1 MINLMMETL
10 DMAASAPTSIR
21 LPSAPPSVDIRE
33 KKITNFLLRDSTLGY
48 IFLAPALLVIVGLV
62 AYPFANA
69 IVMTFQQKTA
79 GAPGQFIGLRN
90 YQELLANETF
100 FRTVFNT
107 AVYTGFGVGLKF
119 FFGLSMAL
127 VLNQDRRWNNMFRSF
142 LLIPWAI
149 PTVISA
155 LNWRWIYDDASGL
168 INNVLVRLNMVEET
182 ISWLSDPNL
191 AMMSVIVVVIWQG
204 TPFFTMCFLAGLQA
218 IPKELYEAA
227 EIDGASVLQQF
238 RYITLPRL
246 QPIFI
251 TAIMLS
257 AILTSASI
265 QFVYILTNG
274 GPADRTQIFPTLA
287 YNLALGGAQRLG
299 MGATVSLFFFPLLV
313 VLIIFLTRRML
324 REREE

>member
-1 MINLMMETL
+1 
-10 DMAASAPTSIR
+10 MATSAGVDLT
-21 LPSAPPSVDIRE
+21 LPSSRRTSGLWSDKIRR
-33 KKITNFLLRDSTLGY
+33 FLLLDRTLGY
-48 IFLAPALLVIVGLV
+48 LFLLPALLVILGLV

-79 GAPGQFIGLRN
+79 GAPGRFIGLGN
-90 YQELLANETF
+90 YRELLANEVF
-100 FRTVFNT
+100 LRTVFNT
-107 AVYTGFGVGLKF
+107 VIYTAFGVGCKF
-119 FFGLSMAL
+119 FLGLGMAL
-127 VLNQDRRWNNMFRSF
+127 VLNQERRWNNLFRSF

-168 INNVLVRLNMVEET
+168 INNVLVRLELVDES
-182 ISWLSDPNL
+182 ISWLSDPHL
-191 AMMSVIVVVIWQG
+191 AMFSVIVVVVWQG
-204 TPFFTMCFLAGLQA
+204 TPFFTMSFLAGLQA
-218 IPKELYEAA
+218 IPRELYEAA
-227 EIDGASVLQQF
+227 EIDGASVFQQF
-238 RYITLPRL
+238 SYITLPRL

-299 MGATVSLFFFPLLV
+299 MGATVSLFFFPILV
-313 VLIIFLTRRML
+313 IFIIFLTRRML
-324 REREE
+324 REKGE

>member
-1 MINLMMETL
+1 
-10 DMAASAPTSIR
+10 MATSTTTRMPRPVAPPR
-21 LPSAPPSVDIRE
+21 PSAPPSEGFRE
-33 KKITNFLLRDSTLGY
+33 SKMSRFLLQDSTLGY
-48 IFLAPALLVIVGLV
+48 LFLLPALLVIVGLV

-79 GAPGQFIGLRN
+79 GAPGRFIGFGN
-90 YQELLANETF
+90 YRELLANEAF
-100 FRTVFNT
+100 LRTVFNT
-107 AVYTGFGVGLKF
+107 VIYTAFGVGLKF

-127 VLNQDRRWNNMFRSF
+127 VLNQERRWNNMFRSF

-182 ISWLSDPNL
+182 ISWLSNPHL
-191 AMMSVIVVVIWQG
+191 AMMAVIVVVIWQG
-204 TPFFTMCFLAGLQA
+204 TPFFTMSFLAGLQA

-238 RYITLPRL
+238 RFITLPRL

-299 MGATVSLFFFPLLV
+299 MGATVSLFFFPILV
-313 VLIIFLTRRML
+313 IFIIFLTRRML
-324 REREE
+324 REKGE

>member
-1 MINLMMETL
+1 
-10 DMAASAPTSIR
+10 MATSTSVGLP
-21 LPSAPPSVDIRE
+21 LPSSRRIFGSWKDRVRR
-33 KKITNFLLRDSTLGY
+33 FLLLDQTLGY
-48 IFLAPALLVIVGLV
+48 LFLLPAMLVILGLV

-79 GAPGQFIGLRN
+79 GAPGRFIGLGN
-90 YQELLANETF
+90 YRELLANEVF
-100 FRTVFNT
+100 FRTMFNT
-107 AVYTGFGVGLKF
+107 AIYTAFGVGCKF
-119 FFGLSMAL
+119 FLGLGMAL
-127 VLNQDRRWNNMFRSF
+127 VLNQERRWNNLFRSF

-168 INNVLVRLNMVEET
+168 INNVLVRLNLVEES
-182 ISWLSDPNL
+182 ISWLSDPHL
-191 AMMSVIVVVIWQG
+191 AMFAVIVVVVWQG
-204 TPFFTMCFLAGLQA
+204 TPFFTMSFLAGLQA
-218 IPKELYEAA
+218 IPRELYEAA

-238 RYITLPRL
+238 AYITMPRL

-313 VLIIFLTRRML
+313 IFIIFLTRRML
-324 REREE
+324 REKGE

>member
-1 MINLMMETL
+1 
-10 DMAASAPTSIR
+10 MATSAGVDLT
-21 LPSAPPSVDIRE
+21 LPSSRRTSGLWSDKIRR
-33 KKITNFLLRDSTLGY
+33 FLLLDRTLGY
-48 IFLAPALLVIVGLV
+48 LFLLPALLVILGLV

-79 GAPGQFIGLRN
+79 GAPGRFIGLGN
-90 YQELLANETF
+90 YRELLANEVF
-100 FRTVFNT
+100 LRTVFNT
-107 AVYTGFGVGLKF
+107 VIYTAFGVGFKF
-119 FFGLSMAL
+119 FLGLGMAL
-127 VLNQDRRWNNMFRSF
+127 VLNQERRWNNLFRSF

-168 INNVLVRLNMVEET
+168 INNVLVRLELVDES
-182 ISWLSDPNL
+182 ISWLSDPHL
-191 AMMSVIVVVIWQG
+191 AMFSVIVVVVWQG
-204 TPFFTMCFLAGLQA
+204 TPFFTMSFLAGLQA

-227 EIDGASVLQQF
+227 EIDGASVFQQF
-238 RYITLPRL
+238 SYITLPRL

-299 MGATVSLFFFPLLV
+299 MGATVSLFFFPILV
-313 VLIIFLTRRML
+313 IFIIFLTRRML
-324 REREE
+324 REKGE